1 MRYILGPWAVE
12 EREGGAVFVPP
23 AGAEV
28 VVDLRGTLEIAAA
41 TGEGVFVTDGA
52 APAGYRVLGEGA
64 LSGAALDGLWEE
76 LTVAASPA
84 ALPGLTGPPP
94 LMPDRRLNLALR
106 CPRAGLL
113 RRVRLLPGVSP
124 LWPKVRAVER
134 LAYASVRDRSLAG
147 RMRRPPLDGETEA
160 SVDRRF
166 HRRYLQ
172 ALVDRYGVGYREF
185 QLGAAP
191 DGGDLPDEPPLPHG
205 STLTESFD
213 TADSDTL
220 GPDQSWTE
228 TLGNARIASN
238 ELSFDKTSFIHV
250 RVGTDLA
257 GSDQIVTLEV
267 TALDNSTSIRSV
279 YAGPAARF
287 AAGADTFYTT
297 YLRRNST
304 LDRIELLKMV
314 NGSSTQLA
322 TKTVSHSLPDEVS
335 VRVDGSDISALINGV
350 EEIAPVTDTAI
361 TSGTRSGL
369 FAFVNVN
376 LVDGSAK
383 ADNWSAT
390 DLVAVTVGAGRAVV
404 SVRSHRAAAGA
415 VGIGDVALSESLAGG
430 VAMSE
435 VVG

>member
-1 MRYILGPWAVE
+1 MRYIRGPWAVE
-12 EREGGAVFVPP
+12 EREGGAIFVPP
-23 AGAEV
+23 EGAEI
-28 VVDLRGTLEIAAA
+28 VVDMRGALEIAAA

-76 LTVAASPA
+76 LTVAADPA
-84 ALPGLTGPPP
+84 GLTGPPP
-94 LMPDRRLNLALR
+94 LMPDRRLDLTLR

-113 RRVRLLPGVSP
+113 RRLRLVPGVSP
-124 LWPKVRAVER
+124 QWPGVRAVER
-134 LAYASVRDRSLAG
+134 LAYAAVRDGALAG
-147 RMRRPPLDGETEA
+147 RMRPPPLDGETDA
-160 SVDRRF
+160 VVDRRF

-172 ALVDRYGVGYREF
+172 ALVQRYAVGYREF

-228 TLGNARIASN
+228 TQGNARIVSN
-238 ELSFDKTSFIHV
+238 EVSFDKTSFTYV

-267 TALDNSTSIRSV
+267 TALDNSTSSRSV
-279 YAGPAARF
+279 YTGPTARF
-287 AAGADTFYTT
+287 ASGANTFYGA
-297 YLRRNST
+297 YLRRNAA
-304 LDRIELLKMV
+304 LDRIELIKVVSGVTTL
-314 NGSSTQLA
+314 LA
-322 TKTVSHSLPDEVS
+322 TKTITHALPDEVS
-335 VRVDGSDISALINGV
+335 VRVDGSDISVLLNGV
-350 EEIAPVTDTAI
+350 EEIAPVTDSTI
-361 TSGTRSGL
+361 TSGTRTGL

-383 ADNWSAT
+383 GDNWSAT
-390 DLVAVTVGAGRAVV
+390 DLVAVVVSAGLAAV
-404 SVRSHRAAAGA
+404 SVRSHRAGAGP
-415 VGIGDVALSESLAGG
+415 VGIGDVALAESLAGG

-435 VVG
+435 VMG